1 MKSLIPVALGVIF
14 ILALIGWAHIE
25 SLYKPAKPEVTA
37 KEVIRLSHPSM
48 SRFITPEVI
57 VPIGNDP
64 DSILL
69 IYSTDTM
76 VYYRGEADYWLD
88 TLTRRGFRRF
98 SK

>member
-1 MKSLIPVALGVIF
+1 MKVLIPIVLAIVF
-14 ILALIGWAHIE
+14 ILALIGWVYIE
-25 SLYKPAKPEVTA
+25 SSGSPKPTGEEVV
-37 KEVIRLSHPSM
+37 KLSHPSM
-48 SRFITPEVI
+48 SRFIAPEVI

-69 IYSTDTM
+69 IYSTDTT
-76 VYYRGEADYWLD
+76 VYYRGGPDYWLD